1 MADSLQPPPPPS
13 VDLPRPDGSPRKA
26 GAPSAEK
33 PPTPAKPRSER
44 AARVRKILRGVA
56 LFGFTLL
63 ALVLG
68 LAYPAL
74 SRGSELFYADFQNR
88 WLLLLLLLVPL
99 LFWRSTLG
107 EDRRLPRARLGT
119 LVPLQFGP
127 SGARVWLRD
136 LPGVLRSV
144 ALIFGI
150 LALARPVN
158 TLRPDI
164 QDEEGIDIILV
175 LDLSGSMQAA
185 MDNLPPDLESFVPR
199 RPQGIRPTRLDAARA
214 VIRDFI
220 AQRKTDRIGV
230 VVFGADAY
238 VLSPPTLD
246 YHLLDS
252 LVARM
257 ELELIDGSG
266 TAIGDALGV
275 AAARLRRSTA
285 RSKAV
290 VLLTDGDNKGGKLS
304 PDYAAHLVG
313 SVGARLYTV
322 QIGQGEDAEILDR
335 QRDLFGQPRYV
346 RMPFPVNPKLLRELA
361 EKTGGSMYVATD
373 ATALRAGFHDVLNKL
388 EKTKFESSI
397 ATYEELFRFLLLPAV
412 ALLALDALLRAL
424 LLRRFP

>member
-1 MADSLQPPPPPS
+1 MAEPTTTQPSPPTEA
-13 VDLPRPDGSPRKA
+13 LPTQLSPL
-26 GAPSAEK
+26 GAKLPK
-33 PPTPAKPRSER
+33 PPAK
-44 AARVRKILRGVA
+44 ARPSNSQRVTTLRKVLRGASLV
-56 LFGFTLL
+56 GFTLL
-63 ALVLG
+63 ALLLG
-68 LAYPAL
+68 AAYPLMA
-74 SRGSELFYADFQNR
+74 RGSDLWFADFQNR
-88 WLLLLLLLVPL
+88 WCLLFLLLVPA
-99 LFWRSTLG
+99 LFYRSTLG

-119 LVPLQFGP
+119 LQPLRVGP

-144 ALIFGI
+144 ALVFGI

-185 MDNLPPDLESFVPR
+185 MDNLPPDLETFVPK
-199 RPQGIRPTRLDAARA
+199 RPPGIRPTRLDAARA

-257 ELELIDGSG
+257 ELDLIDGNG

-290 VLLTDGDNKGGKLS
+290 VLLTDGDNKGGKIA
-304 PDYAAHLVG
+304 PDYAAHLINT
-313 SVGARLYTV
+313 VGARLYTV
-322 QIGQGEDAEILDR
+322 QIGQGEEAQILDR
-335 QRDLFGQPRYV
+335 RRDLFGQPRYV
-346 RMPFPVNPKLLRELA
+346 SMPFPVNPKLLKELA

-373 ATALRAGFHDVLNKL
+373 ASALRAGFHDVLNKL
-388 EKTKFESSI
+388 EKTKFESSV
-397 ATYEELFRFLLLPAV
+397 ATFEELFRFLLLPAV
-412 ALLALDALLRAL
+412 MLLALDALLRAL
-424 LLRRFP
+424 VLRRFP

>member
-1 MADSLQPPPPPS
+1 MAEPRAPEPQRPP
-13 VDLPRPDGSPRKA
+13 L
-26 GAPSAEK
+26 GAPKLPGKTSAGK
-33 PPTPAKPRSER
+33 PTKSEQTPRER
-44 AARVRKILRGVA
+44 AATLRRALRGLS
-56 LFGFTLL
+56 LFGFTLAAL
-63 ALVLG
+63 ALG

-74 SRGSELFYADFQNR
+74 ARGQELLYADFQNR
-88 WLLLLLLLVPL
+88 WCLLGLLLVPA
-99 LFWRSTLG
+99 LFYRSTLG
-107 EDRRLPRARLGT
+107 EDRRLPRVRLGT
-119 LVPLQFGP
+119 LLPLRVGP
-127 SGARVWLRD
+127 SGPRVWLRD

-158 TLRPDI
+158 TLRPDV

-175 LDLSGSMQAA
+175 LDLSGSMRAA
-185 MDNLPPDLESFVPR
+185 LDNLPPDLETYVPR
-199 RPQGIRPTRLDAARA
+199 RPPGIRPTRLDAARA

-246 YHLLDS
+246 YHLLDG

-257 ELELIDGSG
+257 DLDLIDGNG

-290 VLLTDGDNKGGKLS
+290 VLLTDGDNKGGKLA
-304 PDYAAHLVG
+304 PDYAAHLINTVG
-313 SVGARLYTV
+313 GRLYTV
-322 QIGQGEDAEILDR
+322 QIGQGEMAQVLDP

-346 RMPFPVNPKLLRELA
+346 TMPFPVNPKLLKDLA
-361 EKTGGSMYVATD
+361 EKTGGSMYVASD

-388 EKTKFESSI
+388 EKTKFESSV

-412 ALLALDALLRAL
+412 LLLALDAVLRAL
-424 LLRRFP
+424 FLRRFP